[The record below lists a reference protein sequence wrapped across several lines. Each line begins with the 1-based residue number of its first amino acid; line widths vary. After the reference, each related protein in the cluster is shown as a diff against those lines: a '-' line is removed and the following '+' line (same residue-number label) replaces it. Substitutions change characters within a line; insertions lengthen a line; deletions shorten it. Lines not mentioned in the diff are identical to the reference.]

1 MRRLLTI
8 ALSTLLGLALLQPVA
23 LAQPSPQAAQPRGQG
38 RGQGA
43 SITELTVRVSSP
55 EALRALERELAR
67 TGGRIRDRSAD
78 GKSVLVQ
85 APSGVGASAY
95 AGSIA
100 EVVPVRFA
108 EPVGLVTA
116 SVTPTDPFYGAQWA
130 LPAVGAPAAWDYTW
144 GSSDV
149 TVAVIDTGVDLDHPD
164 LVNRVLGGGWDFVD
178 DDAIPDDVD
187 GHGTG
192 VAGIIAAQQD
202 NGAFGAGIAPGVRV
216 LPVRVLD
223 ANGDGNTFDVAQAVR
238 YATDHGADVINL
250 SLGGTDFDSELSL
263 ALNYALDN
271 DVVVVAASG
280 NTYPGS
286 PQVQYP
292 AREPGVIAV
301 GAQDQTLAVASFS
314 NRGPELDLV
323 APGVVIFSTVIGGQ
337 SGYWSGTSMS
347 CPMVAGT
354 AALMRS
360 RDPEA
365 SVDEVEALLYSTAR
379 DLGTAGRDDTY
390 GNGMV
395 QTGSAVAALTPAP
408 PDTVSVFRFYN
419 ARTGSH
425 FYTPSAAERDMVID
439 RWPTLYAYEGVAYT
453 VNAANAHPLY
463 RFYNV
468 KVASHF
474 YTASVAERDQVIA
487 LWPHIF
493 AYEGETYNVALAGPE
508 SQAVYR
514 FFSRV
519 NGSHFFTAS
528 AAERDL
534 VRQAWPHIYDYE
546 GPAFYRGM

>member
-1 MRRLLTI
+1 MRRLLTL

-23 LAQPSPQAAQPRGQG
+23 LAQPTAQSAQPRSQA
-38 RGQGA
+38 RGQGVSA
-43 SITELTVRVSSP
+43 TELTVRVDSS
-55 EALRALERELAR
+55 EDLRVLEREVLR
-67 TGGRIRDRSAD
+67 TGGRIRDRSTD

-85 APSGVGASAY
+85 APSDVGASAY
-95 AGSIA
+95 AASIA

-116 SVTPTDPFYGAQWA
+116 SVVPTDPFYGAQWA

-164 LVNRVLGGGWDFVD
+164 LVNRVLGGGWDFID
-178 DDAIPDDVD
+178 NDAVPDDVD
-187 GHGTG
+187 GHGTA

-202 NGAFGAGIAPGVRV
+202 NRAFGVGVAPGVRV

-223 ANGDGNTFDVAQAVR
+223 ENGDGTTFDVAQAVR

-250 SLGGTDFDSELSL
+250 SLGGTDFDNELSL
-263 ALNYALDN
+263 ALNYAFDN

-280 NTYPGS
+280 NTNPAS

-323 APGVVIFSTVIGGQ
+323 APGVLIFSTVIGGQ
-337 SGYWSGTSMS
+337 SGFWSGTSMA

-354 AALMRS
+354 VALMRS

-365 SVDEVEALLYSTAR
+365 TADELEALLYSTAR
-379 DLGTAGRDDTY
+379 DFGPAGRDDSY

-395 QTGSAVAALTPAP
+395 QTGPAVAALTPPAP
-408 PDTVSVFRFYN
+408 ATLSIFRFYN

-439 RWPTLYAYEGVAYT
+439 RWPALYA
-453 VNAANAHPLY
+453 
-463 RFYNV
+463 
-468 KVASHF
+468 
-474 YTASVAERDQVIA
+474 
-487 LWPHIF
+487 
-493 AYEGETYNVALAGPE
+493 
-508 SQAVYR
+508 
-514 FFSRV
+514 
-519 NGSHFFTAS
+519 
-528 AAERDL
+528 
-534 VRQAWPHIYDYE
+534 
-546 GPAFYRGM
+546 